1 MKDGFRAFHQ
11 RLMEPTPSPR
21 EKQPTAPALER
32 EAIFPGALM
41 EQTALTTFLGI
52 QELSKQF

>member
-1 MKDGFRAFHQ
+1 
-11 RLMEPTPSPR
+11 MEPTPSPR